1 MTTNQEVN
9 RSNEVP
15 VQPGRLCRVLKIA
28 LITLAL
34 LMGVVLCTLLFTLFE
49 TATVSPSDG
58 ERAAYAW
65 SLPSGNNV
73 EFTFLETHKKHE
85 GSPSTSLFSAP
96 TGNYAYASGTGSD
109 AVGVNSYVND
119 AGKNYT
125 LYILYCW
132 DVNLTATDGINHER
146 AGIYSGN
153 ITTFSVE
160 MSTRYGNDGFI
171 DGDCLRTYLTGFI
184 VQLDENG
191 KNVGEEACSTED
203 RGNNVDNKSF
213 SLSIKL
219 SESAAKI
226 RYGLAYKIT
235 VRDPAW
241 FAFGATPTMRIESI
255 SASAPT
261 VSYSTPTLTVNA
273 GANGQIENANSAGTV
288 ISYNEKKTEISGDTA
303 SLSSVFARANAGYY
317 FTGWTVSASSTV
329 YTSITFRDGSVNSTA
344 VSGTSLKT
352 PLLTLRTGAYL
363 KAATSGGNITITANF
378 ASIPML
384 DTGTS
389 FTYRQNADFSSMLQG
404 PSIDNRSNGALK
416 GYAFNSGTVNDH
428 TSVSPSTSSNTFY
441 TGTELGNK
449 SYKSSEK
456 PSNYG
461 NYEYTIFI
469 FINGAKKDAE
479 TGTDLFLGYYNVEF
493 SISKFPLSGE
503 DVVVSDNIS
512 ATSTGL
518 TQSFTYSSLAITPS
532 PKVLYARAGSYLYRL
547 SFENDYT
554 ISNWSNNTN
563 VTTSAQLT
571 ISSKSN
577 SNFQD
582 NKTLSFTIQPIAA
595 SDLKVYYGDV
605 GNIYGITTFD
615 GDQEVSGSSNFN
627 SALSKV
633 YSTASD
639 IQSRYKCLYTGYQ
652 VRPAV
657 YLVYV
662 WANVLKD
669 VNPSD
674 SGTYEYCNVVF
685 PLIADNSTADFAN
698 YYGSD
703 ADLSTNKSYFE
714 LTQIATGVSSSG
726 EISYIGKFGNN
737 INAAT
742 YAELGEDAPYFEIT
756 VLGGDVE
763 ADATLTVYFD
773 IAPMPVDNLEELKTY
788 FSKAEV
794 TVVAQEDDPAGE
806 HTLASS
812 KIFDGG
818 RLEPHADYVFITV
831 SGIDINIVSSTDGSI
846 NPVNNMSVT
855 YIIVLN
861 DSGYTIS
868 AVSSGT
874 QIVSKNYGTFT
885 IPKYVDA
892 VYYPA
897 LDSPIDG
904 VATGYNASFTVEG
917 YGNNINAHQASGEG
931 APYIRVTLSGNLS
944 GTVDSLFRIAPKTI
958 SNDNIGFDSN
968 NSTPYVMDPI
978 PNQTYTGSAL
988 TPAVTVNV
996 TGNRNAEGQLQQ
1008 YVELTSNDYTVQYSD
1023 NVDVTRVATLTVT
1036 GKGNYTGSAST
1047 TFYIVARAVSD
1058 SAFTVNQFPEIVF
1071 TGSRIT
1077 DYEFSEYSTITIR
1090 SKSSGEELIVN
1101 YLKDST
1107 KEPQFEISAYGAN
1120 TTVQDSDANNAYFVL
1135 TFLSTDVGVGA
1146 NFSGTLTARF
1156 TITPKDIYGLESTTD
1171 YQLYYNGKRHTP
1183 SDTGALH
1190 VYDPNNTLVTEGELK
1205 HGSDYVL
1212 DTASDKYGENINAGT
1227 GTLTVTGIGN
1237 YTGTLTITF
1246 TIRPLDISGDTTTN
1260 PAGISMILDSV
1271 DSAGNIVDSSGNIIG
1286 VLVSNRYRYY
1296 YINAAYNEIRPA
1308 VSSVS
1313 GNVGSM
1319 TEGVDYIVGYG
1330 TEDTYDNKNVR
1341 SGGAV
1346 VLEGIGNYS
1355 GKYVLDFDILAIN
1368 QTAVFDTALSVG
1380 GGTSALESDSLA
1392 VAAFEITAAN
1402 MSAGGI
1408 RVTAY
1413 TSAISTPYVQGRFTL
1428 YNLSRNG
1435 AALQE
1440 VPASQYTV
1448 TYATPKNP
1456 VSHNGSMMMPTV
1468 ADITFNTAM
1477 TGYYVVTVSFTDTNG
1492 NFNSAEPATRFN
1504 HELHSVLVKKEDGIK
1519 SESSF
1524 SADWTYGDGEVRLS
1538 PQLNSG
1544 TGANVT
1550 LSAGTA
1556 MGNVI
1561 EVVGGNLSTGFTLKI
1576 IAAGESE
1583 LTLRHSGYVNNTD
1596 YSEAYTAFSVTKTFT
1611 VNKKDLYVYVA
1622 GVTEA
1627 VYGEAPVFEYEYN
1640 GIAAGDA
1647 GRVLT
1652 GVQNNYGSEFHNVL
1666 PEGSGHLVETVRNE
1680 SFESGPMI
1688 GNYSLHYGSY
1698 RDYMLETGQWQADS
1712 AEYRDYYNLVV
1723 TKRTLIVTAHNGT
1736 NAAGRIT
1743 KDYGTDNPATVDFSF
1758 SGFGY
1763 NDNSNVFTT
1772 DANYVAPQ
1780 VLYAYQSGDGS
1791 VAIDRLTGAGTYNI
1805 TISEGSSTNYI
1816 IIGGAQ
1822 QLVINKVQATLRVE
1836 YTSAVYNG
1844 EPHPVVYSVGGVEGG
1859 TAPIGETVV
1868 TYYQSGSALY
1878 SAPYHAGT
1886 YSVTVRF
1893 IADNDPNYTDTS
1905 VVWYVSE
1912 SGTTSRIDTS
1922 EEQIGSALVISP
1934 AIPVFDYPGGITEVA
1949 YNKSGIPLN
1958 NLVPLAYAVEG
1969 GANPTGEVTITAFR
1983 QNGSGDEYDPGL
1995 INAGLGLAM
2004 LSGGI
2009 WDIQFQYTSSNS
2021 DYASVGGSE
2030 YITLE
2035 GKISIAADLVSITFN
2050 DISVTYNGN
2059 AVSVNEDMFS
2069 LHFPDMEDNESIS
2082 GGAIAGSEEYG
2093 TFYFGIVPSDY
2104 ADQGYEWLI
2113 ANSVTEV
2120 RDSGDYAVWAY
2131 YVARAQEART
2141 TGIIIAESVRIARKQ
2156 LSVKDFVLADG
2167 ASIGAGAFTYT
2178 FDAASH
2184 APVFGTDIILNN
2196 SALAAGDLKLEGD
2209 VRLTFVKSGQ
2219 ESLSSVFNA
2228 GTYNLIINY
2237 SPAAMDNYEMSTDNT
2252 VLGAVVVLQAPVT
2265 LVYDGQTMIVTYNG
2279 NGFGIT
2285 ARVEG
2290 IANNTPTGTLRYEYR
2305 VSGGS
2310 VWTSSN
2316 PTEAGSY
2323 DVRVYYVPAADDN
2336 YSAGETLDLSEII
2349 IVNPATPTI
2358 TITDIEI
2365 RAEDLGDF
2373 DPIGSS
2379 LYTISGAVGDTKPM
2393 SGQGN
2398 VIVWIGMLS
2407 EGSSSRTWLTYNE
2420 WRTNYGSSGTYSVRI
2435 EFESATANY
2444 TDNIQERHN
2453 VFVVLNATP
2462 ELGLESVEYV
2472 YDGNRVSAAT
2482 ATVELDGT
2490 VYEPYEGDSS
2500 GFVYYGSLNYE
2511 YSVAGS
2517 NQWTATRPSDVGSY
2531 SVRVTYTPN
2540 PGRDVFASAVTV
2552 FENAVVIKPMAI
2564 YVLPVYGQGQQYAG
2578 SNYGGANLAYMYSY
2592 IENGIVYYVYSVVTD
2607 NETGYTFGLE
2617 SAEYT
2622 DRDGNVYTVYTGI
2635 DPEGDGKAEK
2645 WLDYT
2650 ESVLIPVQGSFVYD
2664 GNAYTVELNGEYAGV
2679 IEQTLDG
2686 KRFVI
2691 DLDRDVAYPQ
2701 SGSVSYTYTT
2711 EEGVYLS
2718 RRDADGSV
2726 VVMKVDTGSN
2736 NYTNNADNTA
2746 DYVTTV
2752 SGRTVI
2758 IRIDYNTMRASGGN
2772 LSYTVSRS
2780 VGLFGYKDE
2789 SSAGKNVSVYVDFA
2803 YMSGFD
2809 ADFVSGVYRAAD
2821 GRTYLIDT
2829 SMSMAVAVAE
2839 MNIVSVEIAGQT
2851 VAVADMGKGELD
2863 NGYNYSYYDGKGKY
2877 YIVDLKERTLREANF
2892 YLVSESDTELDL
2904 GYADDVIYTVPLSE
2918 LTATR
2923 RDNVY
2928 YYRDNI
2934 TGAEFYIDLNTMR
2947 ARSADNLGTFD
2958 LTDPEYA
2965 TEFKY
2970 TVYDASG
2977 AAKDRTTLFGKDTTA
2992 LAPTLPGGVFTGS
3005 LSVSA
3010 YDAGAYNISAQGIG
3024 AGSNFE
3030 VNNYAF
3036 ADQPGF
3042 FIKFLVTRIGLEVI
3056 FTAPE
3061 NLVYDGIAKEVVA
3074 ETEGLIPG
3082 ERADLRLTYLGGDGE
3097 YADNVNVTEQGF
3109 YVVATL
3115 VNADG
3120 NYYLLNDTSDTYF
3133 VTPAEMNMPTY
3144 DLSSANVVYDG
3155 LAHTIV
3161 IVPDEGAQVE
3171 YVTATRFVEPGTY
3184 TIGALVTRPNYQDI
3198 YFEATL
3204 VINKAV
3210 YSVTPAAY
3218 TGTLV
3223 YGDKLPELSAN
3234 TDLGYVALDPDQI
3247 LMPGE
3252 NSYNWTFYP
3261 YDPESFYSRYE
3272 GAGGGDIRGTIV
3284 LNVGKAQ
3291 ANIEIFTD
3299 LEQTET
3305 NPLAIV
3311 GAINGNSLAAT
3322 EGIKIEYVDSSGN
3335 RYATMPTTAGRYT
3348 VVITYEGDELYAET
3362 VKEFVLTIEDET
3374 NLVWLYYVLGGL
3386 TVLTVF
3392 SIAFFLMKRGK
3403 KYE

>member
-1 MTTNQEVN
+1 
-9 RSNEVP
+9 
-15 VQPGRLCRVLKIA
+15 
-28 LITLAL
+28 
-34 LMGVVLCTLLFTLFE
+34 
-49 TATVSPSDG
+49 
-58 ERAAYAW
+58 
-65 SLPSGNNV
+65 
-73 EFTFLETHKKHE
+73 
-85 GSPSTSLFSAP
+85 
-96 TGNYAYASGTGSD
+96 
-109 AVGVNSYVND
+109 
-119 AGKNYT
+119 
-125 LYILYCW
+125 
-132 DVNLTATDGINHER
+132 
-146 AGIYSGN
+146 
-153 ITTFSVE
+153 
-160 MSTRYGNDGFI
+160 
-171 DGDCLRTYLTGFI
+171 
-184 VQLDENG
+184 
-191 KNVGEEACSTED
+191 
-203 RGNNVDNKSF
+203 
-213 SLSIKL
+213 
-219 SESAAKI
+219 
-226 RYGLAYKIT
+226 
-235 VRDPAW
+235 
-241 FAFGATPTMRIESI
+241 
-255 SASAPT
+255 
-261 VSYSTPTLTVNA
+261 
-273 GANGQIENANSAGTV
+273 
-288 ISYNEKKTEISGDTA
+288 
-303 SLSSVFARANAGYY
+303 
-317 FTGWTVSASSTV
+317 
-329 YTSITFRDGSVNSTA
+329 
-344 VSGTSLKT
+344 
-352 PLLTLRTGAYL
+352 
-363 KAATSGGNITITANF
+363 
-378 ASIPML
+378 
-384 DTGTS
+384 
-389 FTYRQNADFSSMLQG
+389 
-404 PSIDNRSNGALK
+404 
-416 GYAFNSGTVNDH
+416 
-428 TSVSPSTSSNTFY
+428 
-441 TGTELGNK
+441 
-449 SYKSSEK
+449 
-456 PSNYG
+456 
-461 NYEYTIFI
+461 
-469 FINGAKKDAE
+469 
-479 TGTDLFLGYYNVEF
+479 
-493 SISKFPLSGE
+493 
-503 DVVVSDNIS
+503 
-512 ATSTGL
+512 
-518 TQSFTYSSLAITPS
+518 
-532 PKVLYARAGSYLYRL
+532 
-547 SFENDYT
+547 
-554 ISNWSNNTN
+554 
-563 VTTSAQLT
+563 
-571 ISSKSN
+571 
-577 SNFQD
+577 
-582 NKTLSFTIQPIAA
+582 
-595 SDLKVYYGDV
+595 
-605 GNIYGITTFD
+605 
-615 GDQEVSGSSNFN
+615 
-627 SALSKV
+627 
-633 YSTASD
+633 
-639 IQSRYKCLYTGYQ
+639 
-652 VRPAV
+652 
-657 YLVYV
+657 
-662 WANVLKD
+662 
-669 VNPSD
+669 
-674 SGTYEYCNVVF
+674 
-685 PLIADNSTADFAN
+685 
-698 YYGSD
+698 
-703 ADLSTNKSYFE
+703 
-714 LTQIATGVSSSG
+714 
-726 EISYIGKFGNN
+726 
-737 INAAT
+737 
-742 YAELGEDAPYFEIT
+742 
-756 VLGGDVE
+756 
-763 ADATLTVYFD
+763 
-773 IAPMPVDNLEELKTY
+773 
-788 FSKAEV
+788 
-794 TVVAQEDDPAGE
+794 
-806 HTLASS
+806 
-812 KIFDGG
+812 
-818 RLEPHADYVFITV
+818 
-831 SGIDINIVSSTDGSI
+831 
-846 NPVNNMSVT
+846 
-855 YIIVLN
+855 
-861 DSGYTIS
+861 
-868 AVSSGT
+868 
-874 QIVSKNYGTFT
+874 
-885 IPKYVDA
+885 
-892 VYYPA
+892 
-897 LDSPIDG
+897 
-904 VATGYNASFTVEG
+904 
-917 YGNNINAHQASGEG
+917 
-931 APYIRVTLSGNLS
+931 
-944 GTVDSLFRIAPKTI
+944 
-958 SNDNIGFDSN
+958 
-968 NSTPYVMDPI
+968 
-978 PNQTYTGSAL
+978 
-988 TPAVTVNV
+988 
-996 TGNRNAEGQLQQ
+996 
-1008 YVELTSNDYTVQYSD
+1008 
-1023 NVDVTRVATLTVT
+1023 
-1036 GKGNYTGSAST
+1036 
-1047 TFYIVARAVSD
+1047 
-1058 SAFTVNQFPEIVF
+1058 
-1071 TGSRIT
+1071 
-1077 DYEFSEYSTITIR
+1077 
-1090 SKSSGEELIVN
+1090 
-1101 YLKDST
+1101 
-1107 KEPQFEISAYGAN
+1107 
-1120 TTVQDSDANNAYFVL
+1120 
-1135 TFLSTDVGVGA
+1135 
-1146 NFSGTLTARF
+1146 
-1156 TITPKDIYGLESTTD
+1156 
-1171 YQLYYNGKRHTP
+1171 
-1183 SDTGALH
+1183 
-1190 VYDPNNTLVTEGELK
+1190 
-1205 HGSDYVL
+1205 
-1212 DTASDKYGENINAGT
+1212 
-1227 GTLTVTGIGN
+1227 
-1237 YTGTLTITF
+1237 
-1246 TIRPLDISGDTTTN
+1246 
-1260 PAGISMILDSV
+1260 
-1271 DSAGNIVDSSGNIIG
+1271 
-1286 VLVSNRYRYY
+1286 
-1296 YINAAYNEIRPA
+1296 
-1308 VSSVS
+1308 
-1313 GNVGSM
+1313 
-1319 TEGVDYIVGYG
+1319 
-1330 TEDTYDNKNVR
+1330 
-1341 SGGAV
+1341 
-1346 VLEGIGNYS
+1346 
-1355 GKYVLDFDILAIN
+1355 
-1368 QTAVFDTALSVG
+1368 
-1380 GGTSALESDSLA
+1380 
-1392 VAAFEITAAN
+1392 
-1402 MSAGGI
+1402 
-1408 RVTAY
+1408 
-1413 TSAISTPYVQGRFTL
+1413 
-1428 YNLSRNG
+1428 
-1435 AALQE
+1435 
-1440 VPASQYTV
+1440 
-1448 TYATPKNP
+1448 
-1456 VSHNGSMMMPTV
+1456 
-1468 ADITFNTAM
+1468 
-1477 TGYYVVTVSFTDTNG
+1477 
-1492 NFNSAEPATRFN
+1492 
-1504 HELHSVLVKKEDGIK
+1504 
-1519 SESSF
+1519 
-1524 SADWTYGDGEVRLS
+1524 
-1538 PQLNSG
+1538 
-1544 TGANVT
+1544 
-1550 LSAGTA
+1550 
-1556 MGNVI
+1556 
-1561 EVVGGNLSTGFTLKI
+1561 
-1576 IAAGESE
+1576 
-1583 LTLRHSGYVNNTD
+1583 
-1596 YSEAYTAFSVTKTFT
+1596 
-1611 VNKKDLYVYVA
+1611 
-1622 GVTEA
+1622 
-1627 VYGEAPVFEYEYN
+1627 
-1640 GIAAGDA
+1640 
-1647 GRVLT
+1647 
-1652 GVQNNYGSEFHNVL
+1652 
-1666 PEGSGHLVETVRNE
+1666 
-1680 SFESGPMI
+1680 
-1688 GNYSLHYGSY
+1688 
-1698 RDYMLETGQWQADS
+1698 
-1712 AEYRDYYNLVV
+1712 
-1723 TKRTLIVTAHNGT
+1723 
-1736 NAAGRIT
+1736 
-1743 KDYGTDNPATVDFSF
+1743 
-1758 SGFGY
+1758 
-1763 NDNSNVFTT
+1763 
-1772 DANYVAPQ
+1772 
-1780 VLYAYQSGDGS
+1780 
-1791 VAIDRLTGAGTYNI
+1791 
-1805 TISEGSSTNYI
+1805 
-1816 IIGGAQ
+1816 
-1822 QLVINKVQATLRVE
+1822 
-1836 YTSAVYNG
+1836 
-1844 EPHPVVYSVGGVEGG
+1844 
-1859 TAPIGETVV
+1859 
-1868 TYYQSGSALY
+1868 
-1878 SAPYHAGT
+1878 
-1886 YSVTVRF
+1886 
-1893 IADNDPNYTDTS
+1893 
-1905 VVWYVSE
+1905 
-1912 SGTTSRIDTS
+1912 
-1922 EEQIGSALVISP
+1922 
-1934 AIPVFDYPGGITEVA
+1934 
-1949 YNKSGIPLN
+1949 
-1958 NLVPLAYAVEG
+1958 
-1969 GANPTGEVTITAFR
+1969 
-1983 QNGSGDEYDPGL
+1983 
-1995 INAGLGLAM
+1995 
-2004 LSGGI
+2004 
-2009 WDIQFQYTSSNS
+2009 
-2021 DYASVGGSE
+2021 
-2030 YITLE
+2030 
-2035 GKISIAADLVSITFN
+2035 
-2050 DISVTYNGN
+2050 
-2059 AVSVNEDMFS
+2059 MFS
-2069 LHFPDMEDNESIS
+2069 LHFPDMADNESIS
-2082 GGAIAGSEEYG
+2082 GGAIADSEEYG

-2156 LSVKDFVLADG
+2156 LSAKDFVMADG

-2184 APVFGTDIILNN
+2184 APVFGEDIILSN
-2196 SALAAGDLKLEGD
+2196 SALATGDTSLKGD
-2209 VRLTFVKSGQ
+2209 VRLTFLKTGQ

-2237 SPAAMDNYEMSTDNT
+2237 SPAATDNYEMSTDNT

-2265 LVYDGQTMIVTYNG
+2265 LIYDGQTMIVTYNG

-2305 VSGGS
+2305 VSGGN
-2310 VWTSSN
+2310 VWTSTN
-2316 PTEAGSY
+2316 PTDAGSY

-2365 RAEDLGDF
+2365 RAEDLESF

-2379 LYTISGAVGDTKPM
+2379 LYTVSGAVGDTKPM

-2407 EGSSSRTWLTYNE
+2407 EGSSSRTWLKYDE
-2420 WRTNYGSSGTYSVRI
+2420 WLTNYGSSGTYSVRI

-2462 ELGLESVEYV
+2462 ELNLESVEYV

-2482 ATVELDGT
+2482 ATVRLDGT

-2540 PGRDVFASAVTV
+2540 PGRDVFASAVTE

-2622 DRDGNVYTVYTGI
+2622 DPDGNVYTVYTGI

-2718 RRDADGSV
+2718 RMDADGSV

-2809 ADFVSGVYRAAD
+2809 ADFVSGVYRASD

-2829 SMSMAVAVAE
+2829 SMSMAVVVAE

-2863 NGYNYSYYDGKGKY
+2863 NGYNYSYYDGNGKY
-2877 YIVDLKERTLREANF
+2877 YIVDLKERTLREAKF
-2892 YLVSESDTELDL
+2892 YLVSASDTVLNL
-2904 GYADDVIYTVPLSE
+2904 GYADDVIYAVPLAE

-3036 ADQPGF
+3036 AEIPGF

-3074 ETEGLIPG
+3074 EIEGLIPG

-3120 NYYLLNDTSDTYF
+3120 NYYLLNDTSETYF

-3223 YGDKLPELSAN
+3223 YGDTLPELSAN

-3272 GAGGGDIRGTIV
+3272 GADGGDIRGTIV

>member
-15 VQPGRLCRVLKIA
+15 VQPRRLCRALKIA

-34 LMGVVLCTLLFTLFE
+34 LMGVVLCTLLFTLFQ
-49 TATVSPSDG
+49 TTVVSPSDG

-65 SLPSGNNV
+65 SFPGSGYINTDEDKGENV
-73 EFTFLETHKKHE
+73 SKITGDSGKNGTTASLKG
-85 GSPSTSLFSAP
+85 GSPTVYVNYSTDKAP
-96 TGNYAYASGTGSD
+96 VSDSGTINGWETGGGPDFYAYILIYNELELTTEEQAAVATGR
-109 AVGVNSYVND
+109 Y
-119 AGKNYT
+119 
-125 LYILYCW
+125 
-132 DVNLTATDGINHER
+132 
-146 AGIYSGN
+146 
-153 ITTFSVE
+153 TTFSA
-160 MSTRYGNDGFI
+160 SIGFSVI
-171 DGDCLRTYLTGFI
+171 GSDYVVSWGRAKWTFFI
-184 VQLDENG
+184 VQGYDSSSTSTTVSGRREDFTNITSSG
-191 KNVGEEACSTED
+191 SYKYHCNAANKEAGDSA
-203 RGNNVDNKSF
+203 
-213 SLSIKL
+213 SLSVTL
-219 SESAAKI
+219 VPGVEKI
-226 RYGLAYKIT
+226 RYGIMVSMIGSDDWASFPTINFTGPYANKGS
-235 VRDPAW
+235 VGEVG
-241 FAFGATPTMRIESI
+241 FAK
-255 SASAPT
+255 
-261 VSYSTPTLTVNA
+261 LTVAA
-273 GANGQIENANSAGTV
+273 GANGVVE
-288 ISYNEKKTEISGDTA
+288 SGYSSQQTDLTTP
-303 SLSSVFARANAGYY
+303 LTSVFARANPGWY
-317 FTGWTVSASSTV
+317 FTGWE
-329 YTSITFRDGSVNSTA
+329 ITGGEIYSDVAFINHSPQKTKQNKVN
-344 VSGTSLKT
+344 
-352 PLLTLRTGAYL
+352 PQLTLKTGAYL
-363 KAATSGGNITITANF
+363 EPDSGGGTITATANF
-378 ASIPML
+378 APIPML
-384 DTGTS
+384 DTRTS
-389 FTYRQNADFSSMLQG
+389 FTYRQNADFSSMEQG
-404 PSIDNRSNGALK
+404 PEIDIPALEDAGFTFTTGRYVSHTDIKPSSDK
-416 GYAFNSGTVNDH
+416 GYYMNTATGKK
-428 TSVSPSTSSNTFY
+428 STTKPTEASLSY
-441 TGTELGNK
+441 T
-449 SYKSSEK
+449 
-456 PSNYG
+456 
-461 NYEYTIFI
+461 YTILI
-469 FINGAKKDAE
+469 YRSTVTKQ
-479 TGTDLFLGYYNVEF
+479 DLYVGYYYAPF
-493 SISKFPLSGE
+493 TISRLNLS
-503 DVVVSDNIS
+503 DDKVYMSDNVS

-518 TQSFTYSSLAITPS
+518 KQSFTYSSLAIEPTP
-532 PKVLYARAGSYLYRL
+532 KNLYVVAGEYKYKLK
-547 SFENDYT
+547 FEKDYSLT
-554 ISNWSNNTN
+554 GYSGN
-563 VTTSAQLT
+563 VNATTSAEMT
-571 ISSKSN
+571 VSSISTGN
-577 SNFQD
+577 YVG
-582 NKTLSFTIQPIAA
+582 NKTVQFTINPIAA

-669 VNPSD
+669 VNPND

-698 YYGSD
+698 YYDSD
-703 ADLSTNKSYFE
+703 ADLSTNRSYFE
-714 LTQIATGVSSSG
+714 LTQIATGVSSG
-726 EISYIGKFGNN
+726 EILYIGKFGNN

-742 YAELGEDAPYFEIT
+742 YSELGEKAPYFEIT

-763 ADATLTVYFD
+763 ADATFTVHFD

-806 HTLASS
+806 HTLASE

-818 RLEPHADYVFITV
+818 KLDPHADYVFVTV
-831 SGIDINIVSSTDGSI
+831 SGIDVNIVSATDGSI

-861 DSGYTIS
+861 DSSYTIS

-874 QIVSKNYGTFT
+874 QIVSKNHGTFT
-885 IPKYVDA
+885 IPKYADA

-904 VATGYNASFTVEG
+904 VVTGYNARFSVDN

-958 SNDNIGFDSN
+958 GNDNIGFDSN
-968 NSTPYVMDPI
+968 RSTPYVMDPI

-996 TGNRNAEGQLQQ
+996 TGNRDAEGQDQQ

-1058 SAFTVNQFPEIVF
+1058 STFTVNPFPEIVF

-1120 TTVQDSDANNAYFVL
+1120 TTVQDSDSNNAYFVL

-1237 YTGTLTITF
+1237 YIGTLTIPF
-1246 TIRPLDISGDTTTN
+1246 TISPLDIGGDTTTN

-1271 DSAGNIVDSSGNIIG
+1271 DSAGNIVDSSGKVIG

-1296 YINAAYNEIRPA
+1296 YVNAAYNEIRPA

-1319 TEGVDYIVGYG
+1319 TAGVDYNVGYG
-1330 TEDTYDNKNVR
+1330 TDIYDNINVR

-1413 TSAISTPYVQGRFTL
+1413 TSAISTPYVQGKFTL

-1448 TYATPKNP
+1448 TYAAPENP

-1596 YSEAYTAFSVTKTFT
+1596 YSEAYTAFSVTKKFT
-1611 VNKKDLYVYVA
+1611 VKKKDLYVYVA
-1622 GVTEA
+1622 GVIEA

-1652 GVQNNYGSEFHNVL
+1652 GVQNNYGSEFYNVL

-1743 KDYGTDNPATVDFSF
+1743 KDYGTENPSAVDFSF

-1780 VLYAYQSGDGS
+1780 VVYAYNSGDAS

-1822 QLVINKVQATLRVE
+1822 QLVINKVQATLRVR

-1844 EPHPVVYSVGGVEGG
+1844 NPHPVDYDVEGVEGG

-1893 IADNDPNYTDTS
+1893 ISDNDPNYTDTS
-1905 VVWYVSE
+1905 VVWFVSG
-1912 SGTTSRIDTS
+1912 SGTMSRIDTS

-1934 AIPVFDYPGGITEVA
+1934 AIPVFDYPGGFTEVA

-1969 GANPTGEVTITAFR
+1969 GANPTGEVVITAFR
-1983 QNGSGDEYDPGL
+1983 QNGSGDEYDASL
-1995 INAGLGLAM
+1995 INVGLGLAM

-2035 GKISIAADLVSITFN
+2035 GKISIAADLVSITFD
-2050 DISVTYNGN
+2050 DISVTYDGN
-2059 AVSVNEDMFS
+2059 SVSVNADRFS
-2069 LHFPDMEDNESIS
+2069 LHFPDMADNESIS

-2113 ANSVTEV
+2113 ENSATSV

-2237 SPAAMDNYEMSTDNT
+2237 SPAATDNYEMSTDNT

-2265 LVYDGQTMIVTYNG
+2265 LIYDGQTMIVTYNG

-2305 VSGGS
+2305 VSGSS
-2310 VWTSSN
+2310 VWTSTN
-2316 PTEAGSY
+2316 PTDAGSY

-2365 RAEDLGDF
+2365 RAEDLEDF

-2379 LYTISGAVGDTKPM
+2379 MYSISGAVGDTKPM
-2393 SGQGN
+2393 SEQGK

-2407 EGSSSRTWLTYNE
+2407 EGSSSRTWLKYDE

-2435 EFESATANY
+2435 EFESETANY

-2540 PGRDVFASAVTV
+2540 PGRDVFASAVEV

-2622 DRDGNVYTVYTGI
+2622 DPDGNVYTVYTGI

-2718 RRDADGSV
+2718 RRDDDGSV

-2863 NGYNYSYYDGKGKY
+2863 NGYNYSYYDGNGKY
-2877 YIVDLKERTLREANF
+2877 YILDLKARTLREAKF
-2892 YLVSESDTELDL
+2892 YLVSASDTELDF

-3074 ETEGLIPG
+3074 EIEGLIPG
-3082 ERADLRLTYLGGDGE
+3082 ERADLRLTYLSGDGE

-3133 VTPAEMNMPTY
+3133 VTPAEMNLPTY

-3184 TIGALVTRPNYQDI
+3184 TIGALVTRPNYLDI

-3272 GAGGGDIRGTIV
+3272 GADGGDIRGTIV

>member
-15 VQPGRLCRVLKIA
+15 VQPRRLCRALKIA

-34 LMGVVLCTLLFTLFE
+34 LTGVVLCTLLFTLFE

-65 SLPSGNNV
+65 SFPGSGYIDGDKGANV
-73 EFTFLETHKKHE
+73 SSITGNSGKNGTTASLKG
-85 GSPSTSLFSAP
+85 GSPSVYVNYNTDKAP
-96 TGNYAYASGTGSD
+96 VSDSGTINGWEIGWGPDFYAYILIYNELELTTEEQAAVATGR
-109 AVGVNSYVND
+109 Y
-119 AGKNYT
+119 
-125 LYILYCW
+125 
-132 DVNLTATDGINHER
+132 
-146 AGIYSGN
+146 
-153 ITTFSVE
+153 TTFSA
-160 MSTRYGNDGFI
+160 SIGFSVI
-171 DGDCLRTYLTGFI
+171 GSDYVVSWGRAKWTFFI
-184 VQLDENG
+184 VQGYDSSSTSTTVSGRRDDFTNITSSG
-191 KNVGEEACSTED
+191 SYKYHCDGANKEAGDSA
-203 RGNNVDNKSF
+203 
-213 SLSIKL
+213 SLSVTL
-219 SESAAKI
+219 VPGVEKI
-226 RYGLAYKIT
+226 RYGIMVSMIGSDDWASNPTINFTGPYANKGS
-235 VRDPAW
+235 VGEVG
-241 FAFGATPTMRIESI
+241 FAK
-255 SASAPT
+255 
-261 VSYSTPTLTVNA
+261 LTVAA
-273 GANGQIENANSAGTV
+273 GANGVVE
-288 ISYNEKKTEISGDTA
+288 SGYSSKQTDLTTP
-303 SLSSVFARANAGYY
+303 LTSVFARANPGWY
-317 FTGWTVSASSTV
+317 FTGWE
-329 YTSITFRDGSVNSTA
+329 ITGGEIYSDVAFINHSPQKTKQNKVN
-344 VSGTSLKT
+344 
-352 PLLTLRTGAYL
+352 PQLTLKTGAYL
-363 KAATSGGNITITANF
+363 EPDSGGGTITATANF
-378 ASIPML
+378 APIPML
-384 DTGTS
+384 DTRTS
-389 FTYRQNADFSSMLQG
+389 FTYRQNADFSSMEQG
-404 PSIDNRSNGALK
+404 PEIDIPALEDAGFTFTTGRYVSHTDIKPSSDK
-416 GYAFNSGTVNDH
+416 GYYMNTATGKK
-428 TSVSPSTSSNTFY
+428 STTKPTEASLSY
-441 TGTELGNK
+441 T
-449 SYKSSEK
+449 
-456 PSNYG
+456 
-461 NYEYTIFI
+461 YTILI
-469 FINGAKKDAE
+469 YRSSV
-479 TGTDLFLGYYNVEF
+479 TTQDLYVGYYYVPF
-493 SISKFPLSGE
+493 TISKFDLSG
-503 DVVVSDNIS
+503 DTVYMSDNVS
-512 ATSTGL
+512 ATGTGL
-518 TQSFTYSSLAITPS
+518 TQSFTYSSLAIEPS
-532 PKVLYARAGSYLYRL
+532 PKNLYVVAGEYKYKLEL
-547 SFENDYT
+547 EKDYSLT
-554 ISNWSNNTN
+554 GYSGNVN
-563 VTTSAQLT
+563 VTTSAQMT
-571 ISSKSN
+571 VSSISTGNYVGSKTV
-577 SNFQD
+577 Q
-582 NKTLSFTIQPIAA
+582 FTINPIAA
-595 SDLKVYYGDV
+595 SELNVYYGDV

-615 GDQEVSGSSNFN
+615 GDQAVSGSSTFN

-685 PLIADNSTADFAN
+685 PLIADNSTADFDE

-714 LTQIATGVSSSG
+714 LTQIAAGVSSSG
-726 EISYIGKFGNN
+726 EITYIGKFGNN

-742 YAELGEDAPYFEIT
+742 YSELGEKAPYFEIT

-763 ADATLTVYFD
+763 ANSTFTVHFD

-818 RLEPHADYVFITV
+818 RLEPHADYVFVTV

-874 QIVSKNYGTFT
+874 QIVSKNHGTFT
-885 IPKYVDA
+885 IPKYADA

-958 SNDNIGFDSN
+958 GNDNIGFDSN

-996 TGNRNAEGQLQQ
+996 TGNRDAEGQLQQ

-1023 NVDVTRVATLTVT
+1023 NEEVTRTATLTVT

-1058 SAFTVNQFPEIVF
+1058 SAFTVDQFPEIVF

-1090 SKSSGEELIVN
+1090 SKSSGEEFVVN

-1120 TTVQDSDANNAYFVL
+1120 TTVQDSDSNNAYFVL

-1146 NFSGTLTARF
+1146 NFSGSLTARF
-1156 TITPKDIYGLESTTD
+1156 TITPKDIYGLESATD

-1237 YTGTLTITF
+1237 YTGTLTIAF
-1246 TIRPLDISGDTTTN
+1246 TINPLDIGGNTTTN

-1271 DSAGNIVDSSGNIIG
+1271 DSAGNIVDSSGNVIG
-1286 VLVSNRYRYY
+1286 VLVNNRYRYY
-1296 YINAAYNEIRPA
+1296 YVNAAYNEIRPA

-1319 TEGVDYIVGYG
+1319 TEGVDYVVGYG
-1330 TEDTYDNKNVR
+1330 TDTYDNINVR

-1355 GKYVLDFDILAIN
+1355 GEYVLDFDILAIN

-1392 VAAFEITAAN
+1392 VAAFEIRAAN

-1448 TYATPKNP
+1448 TYAAPENP

-1477 TGYYVVTVSFTDTNG
+1477 TGYYVVTVSFTDPNG

-1622 GVTEA
+1622 GVIEA

-1652 GVQNNYGSEFHNVL
+1652 GVQNNYGSEFYNVL

-1743 KDYGTDNPATVDFSF
+1743 KDYGTENPNPSAVDFSF
-1758 SGFGY
+1758 NGFGY
-1763 NDNSNVFTT
+1763 NDNDNVFTT

-1780 VLYAYQSGDGS
+1780 VVYAYNSGDAS

-1844 EPHPVVYSVGGVEGG
+1844 NPHPVDYDVEGVEGG
-1859 TAPIGETVV
+1859 TMPTGETVV

-1893 IADNDPNYTDTS
+1893 ISDNDPNYTDTS

-1995 INAGLGLAM
+1995 IDAGLGLAM

-2050 DISVTYNGN
+2050 GISETYNGN
-2059 AVSVNEDMFS
+2059 AVSVNADMFS
-2069 LHFPDMEDNESIS
+2069 LQFPDMEDNESIS

-2113 ANSVTEV
+2113 ENSATEV

-2184 APVFGTDIILNN
+2184 APVFGEDIILNN
-2196 SALAAGDLKLEGD
+2196 SALATGDTSLKGD

-2237 SPAAMDNYEMSTDNT
+2237 SPAATDNYEMSTDNT

-2265 LVYDGQTMIVTYNG
+2265 LIYDGQTMIVTYNG

-2316 PTEAGSY
+2316 PTDAGSY

-2379 LYTISGAVGDTKPM
+2379 MYSISGAVGDTKPM

-2420 WRTNYGSSGTYSVRI
+2420 WQTNYGSSGTYSVRI
-2435 EFESATANY
+2435 EFESETANY

-2462 ELGLESVEYV
+2462 ELVLESVEYV

-2482 ATVELDGT
+2482 ATVELNGT

-2540 PGRDVFASAVTV
+2540 PGRDVFASAVEV

-2718 RRDADGSV
+2718 RRDDDGSV

-2809 ADFVSGVYRAAD
+2809 SDFVSGVYRAAD

-2863 NGYNYSYYDGKGKY
+2863 NGYNYSYYDGNGKY

-2934 TGAEFYIDLNTMR
+2934 TGNAFYIDLNTMR
-2947 ARSADNLGTFD
+2947 ARSADNLGSFD
-2958 LTDPEYA
+2958 LTDSEHI

-2977 AAKDRTTLFGKDTTA
+2977 AAKDKTTLFGKDTTA
-2992 LAPTLPGGVFTGS
+2992 LAPTLPGGTFTGS

-3074 ETEGLIPG
+3074 EIEGLIPG

-3223 YGDKLPELSAN
+3223 YGDTLPELSAN

-3272 GAGGGDIRGTIV
+3272 GADGGDIRGTIV

-3386 TVLTVF
+3386 TVLTIF

>member
-15 VQPGRLCRVLKIA
+15 VQPRRLCRALKIA

-34 LMGVVLCTLLFTLFE
+34 LTGIVLCTLLFTLFQ
-49 TATVSPSDG
+49 TTVVSPSDG

-65 SLPSGNNV
+65 SFPGSGYTNSSGDQGVNVSNISGSDGKTGTTASLMSGTPSVYVNYLTDKAPISDSGTINGW
-73 EFTFLETHKKHE
+73 ETGIGPK
-85 GSPSTSLFSAP
+85 F
-96 TGNYAYASGTGSD
+96 YAY
-109 AVGVNSYVND
+109 
-119 AGKNYT
+119 
-125 LYILYCW
+125 ILIY
-132 DVNLTATDGINHER
+132 NELELTAEEQAAVATGR
-146 AGIYSGN
+146 Y
-153 ITTFSVE
+153 TTFSA
-160 MSTRYGNDGFI
+160 SIGFGVSGS
-171 DGDCLRTYLTGFI
+171 DYFFANWGRTQWTFFI
-184 VQLDENG
+184 VQGYDTASTAATVAGKRDDFENITSAG
-191 KNVGEEACSTED
+191 SYKYDYGGANKEIKD
-203 RGNNVDNKSF
+203 RGA
-213 SLSIKL
+213 SLSVTL
-219 SESAAKI
+219 VPGVEKI
-226 RYGLAYKIT
+226 RYGLMVSLKADGGAAIPTINFTGPYANKGT
-235 VRDPAW
+235 VGTVG
-241 FAFGATPTMRIESI
+241 FAK
-255 SASAPT
+255 
-261 VSYSTPTLTVNA
+261 LTVAA
-273 GANGQIENANSAGTV
+273 GANGVVES
-288 ISYNEKKTEISGDTA
+288 ESGYSNRQTDLTTP
-303 SLSSVFARANAGYY
+303 LTSVFARANPGWY
-317 FTGWTVSASSTV
+317 FTGWE
-329 YTSITFRDGSVNSTA
+329 ITGGEIYSDVAFINHSPQKTKQNKVN
-344 VSGTSLKT
+344 
-352 PLLTLRTGAYL
+352 PQLTLKTGAYL
-363 KAATSGGNITITANF
+363 EPDSGGGTITATANF
-378 ASIPML
+378 APIPML
-384 DTGTS
+384 DTRTS
-389 FTYRQNADFSSMLQG
+389 FTYRQNADFSSMEQG
-404 PSIDNRSNGALK
+404 PEIDIPALEDAGFTFTTGRYVSHTDIKPSSDK
-416 GYAFNSGTVNDH
+416 GYYMNTATGKK
-428 TSVSPSTSSNTFY
+428 STTKPTEASLSY
-441 TGTELGNK
+441 T
-449 SYKSSEK
+449 
-456 PSNYG
+456 
-461 NYEYTIFI
+461 YTILI
-469 FINGAKKDAE
+469 YRSTVTKQ
-479 TGTDLFLGYYNVEF
+479 DLYVGYYYAPF
-493 SISKFPLSGE
+493 TISRLNLS
-503 DVVVSDNIS
+503 DDKVYMSDNVS

-518 TQSFTYSSLAITPS
+518 KQSFTYSSLAIEPTP
-532 PKVLYARAGSYLYRL
+532 KNLYVVAGEYKYKLEL
-547 SFENDYT
+547 EKDYSLT
-554 ISNWSNNTN
+554 GYSGN
-563 VTTSAQLT
+563 VNATTSAQMT
-571 ISSKSN
+571 VSSISTGNYVGSKTV
-577 SNFQD
+577 Q
-582 NKTLSFTIQPIAA
+582 FTINPIAA

-615 GDQEVSGSSNFN
+615 GDQAVSGSSTFN

-662 WANVLKD
+662 WANVLKS
-669 VNPSD
+669 VNPND

-698 YYGSD
+698 YYDSD

-714 LTQIATGVSSSG
+714 LTQIATGVSSG
-726 EISYIGKFGNN
+726 EILYIGKFGNN

-742 YAELGEDAPYFEIT
+742 YSELGEKAPYFEIT

-763 ADATLTVYFD
+763 ADATFTVHFD

-806 HTLASS
+806 HTFASS

-818 RLEPHADYVFITV
+818 RLEPHADYVFVTV

-944 GTVDSLFRIAPKTI
+944 GTVDSLFRISPKTI
-958 SNDNIGFDSN
+958 GNDNIGFDSN
-968 NSTPYVMDPI
+968 RSTPYVMDPI

-996 TGNRNAEGQLQQ
+996 TGNRNAEGQLQP
-1008 YVELTSNDYTVQYSD
+1008 YVVLTSNDYSIQYSD
-1023 NVDVTRVATLTVT
+1023 NIEVTRSATLTVT
-1036 GKGNYTGSAST
+1036 GKGNYTGTAST

-1058 SAFTVNQFPEIVF
+1058 SAFTVDQFPEIVF

-1120 TTVQDSDANNAYFVL
+1120 TTVQDSDSNNAYFVL

-1146 NFSGTLTARF
+1146 NFSGSLTARF
-1156 TITPKDIYGLESTTD
+1156 TITPKDIRGLESTTD

-1237 YTGTLTITF
+1237 YTGTLTIEF
-1246 TIRPLDISGDTTTN
+1246 TIKPLDIGGNTTTN

-1271 DSAGNIVDSSGNIIG
+1271 DSAGNIVDSSGNVIG
-1286 VLVSNRYRYY
+1286 VLVNNRYRYY
-1296 YINAAYNEIRPA
+1296 YVNAAYNEIRPA

-1319 TEGVDYIVGYG
+1319 TAGVDYIVGYG

-1448 TYATPKNP
+1448 TYAAPENP
-1456 VSHNGSMMMPTV
+1456 VTHNGSMMMPTV

-1622 GVTEA
+1622 GVIEA

-1698 RDYMLETGQWQADS
+1698 RDYMLETGHWQADS

-1723 TKRTLIVTAHNGT
+1723 TKRTLIVTAHNKGT

-1743 KDYGTDNPATVDFSF
+1743 KDYGTENPSASLVDFSF

-1780 VLYAYQSGDGS
+1780 VVYAYNSGDAS

-1805 TISEGSSTNYI
+1805 SISEGSSTNYI

-1822 QLVINKVQATLRVE
+1822 QLVINKVQATLRVR

-1844 EPHPVVYSVGGVEGG
+1844 NPHPVDYDVEGVEGG
-1859 TAPIGETVV
+1859 TVPVGEAIV

-1893 IADNDPNYTDTS
+1893 ISDNDPNYTDTS

-1922 EEQIGSALVISP
+1922 TNQIGSALVISP
-1934 AIPVFDYPGGITEVA
+1934 AMPVFDYPGGFTEVA

-1958 NLVPLAYAVEG
+1958 NLVPIAYAVEG
-1969 GANPTGEVTITAFR
+1969 GANPTGEVVITAFR

-2050 DISVTYNGN
+2050 DISETYDGN
-2059 AVSVNEDMFS
+2059 SVSVNADMFS
-2069 LHFPDMEDNESIS
+2069 LQFPDMADNESIS

-2113 ANSVTEV
+2113 ENSATSV

-2184 APVFGTDIILNN
+2184 APVFGEDIILNN
-2196 SALAAGDLKLEGD
+2196 SALAAGDFKLEGD
-2209 VRLTFVKSGQ
+2209 VRLTFVKTGQ

-2237 SPAAMDNYEMSTDNT
+2237 SPAATDNYEMSTDNT

-2305 VSGGS
+2305 VSGSS

-2316 PTEAGSY
+2316 PTDAGSY

-2365 RAEDLGDF
+2365 RVEDLEGF

-2379 LYTISGAVGDTKPM
+2379 MYSISGAVGDTEPM
-2393 SGQGN
+2393 SGQGK

-2420 WRTNYGSSGTYSVRI
+2420 WWKNYRSSGTYSVRI

-2462 ELGLESVEYV
+2462 ELKLESVEYV

-2540 PGRDVFASAVTV
+2540 PGRDVFASAVKE
-2552 FENAVVIKPMAI
+2552 FPNAVVIKPMAI

-2592 IENGIVYYVYSVVTD
+2592 IEKGIVYYVYSVVTD

-2718 RRDADGSV
+2718 RRGADGSV

-2809 ADFVSGVYRAAD
+2809 ADFVSGVYRAED

-2863 NGYNYSYYDGKGKY
+2863 NGYNYSYYDGNGKY
-2877 YIVDLKERTLREANF
+2877 YIADLKARTLREAKF
-2892 YLVSESDTELDL
+2892 YLVSASDTELDF

-2934 TGAEFYIDLNTMR
+2934 TGNAFYIDLNTMR

-2977 AAKDRTTLFGKDTTA
+2977 AAKDKTTLFGKNTTA

-3042 FIKFLVTRIGLEVI
+3042 FVKFLVTRIGLEVI

-3074 ETEGLIPG
+3074 EIEGLIPG
-3082 ERADLRLTYLGGDGE
+3082 ERADLRLTYLSGDGE

-3133 VTPAEMNMPTY
+3133 VTPAEMNLPTY

-3184 TIGALVTRPNYQDI
+3184 TIGALVTRPNYLDI

-3223 YGDKLPELSAN
+3223 YGDTLPELSAN

-3272 GAGGGDIRGTIV
+3272 GADGGDIRGTIV

-3322 EGIKIEYVDSSGN
+3322 EGVKIEYVDSSGN

-3386 TVLTVF
+3386 TVLTIF

>member
-15 VQPGRLCRVLKIA
+15 VQPRRLCRALKIA

-34 LMGVVLCTLLFTLFE
+34 LMGVVLCTLLFTLFQT
-49 TATVSPSDG
+49 TAVSPSDG

-303 SLSSVFARANAGYY
+303 ALSSVFARANAGYY

-389 FTYRQNADFSSMLQG
+389 FTYRQNPNEDFSSMLQG
-404 PSIDNRSNGALK
+404 PSIDNRENGALK
-416 GYAFNSGTVNDH
+416 GYAFNSGTVNSH

-469 FINGAKKDAE
+469 FINGAKTDSE
-479 TGTDLFLGYYNVEF
+479 TGKSLFLGYYNVEF
-493 SISKFPLSGE
+493 SISRFLLSE
-503 DVVVSDNIS
+503 ADVVSDNIS

-532 PKVLYARAGSYLYRL
+532 PKELYARAGSYLYRL
-547 SFENDYT
+547 SFDNDYT
-554 ISNWSNNTN
+554 ISDWSNNTN

-571 ISSKSN
+571 ISSKSS
-577 SNFQD
+577 SNFQG
-582 NKTLSFTIQPIAA
+582 NKTLVFTINPIAA
-595 SDLKVYYGDV
+595 SELNVYYGDV

-615 GDQEVSGSSNFN
+615 GDKAVSGNSTFS

-639 IQSRYKCLYTGYQ
+639 IQSRYKCMYTGYQ
-652 VRPAV
+652 IRPGV

-669 VNPSD
+669 VNPND

-698 YYGSD
+698 YYGSA

-742 YAELGEDAPYFEIT
+742 YSELGENAPYFEIT

-763 ADATLTVYFD
+763 ANSTLTVYFD
-773 IAPMPVDNLEELKTY
+773 IAPLPADNLEELRNY
-788 FSKAEV
+788 FPNAAL

-1058 SAFTVNQFPEIVF
+1058 STFTVNQFPEIVF

-1090 SKSSGEELIVN
+1090 SKSSGEEFVVN

-1120 TTVQDSDANNAYFVL
+1120 TTVQDSDSNNAYFVL

-1146 NFSGTLTARF
+1146 NFSGSLTARF
-1156 TITPKDIYGLESTTD
+1156 TIAPKDLYGLESTTD

-1212 DTASDKYGENINAGT
+1212 DTASDKYGENINAGE

-1237 YTGTLTITF
+1237 YTGTLTIRF
-1246 TIRPLDISGDTTTN
+1246 TISPLDIGGNTTTN

-1271 DSAGNIVDSSGNIIG
+1271 DSAGNIVDSSGNVIG
-1286 VLVSNRYRYY
+1286 VLVNNRYRYY
-1296 YINAAYNEIRPA
+1296 YVNAAYNEIRPA

-1319 TEGVDYIVGYG
+1319 TEGVDYNVGYG
-1330 TEDTYDNKNVR
+1330 TDTYDNINVR

-1392 VAAFEITAAN
+1392 VAAFEIRADN

-1448 TYATPKNP
+1448 KYAAPENP

-1477 TGYYVVTVSFTDTNG
+1477 TGYYVVTVSFTDPNG

-1622 GVTEA
+1622 GVIEA

-1652 GVQNNYGSEFHNVL
+1652 GVQNNYGSEFYNVL

-1743 KDYGTDNPATVDFSF
+1743 KDYGTENPAAVEFSF

-1763 NDNSNVFTT
+1763 NDNDNVFTT

-1780 VLYAYQSGDGS
+1780 VVYAYNSGDAS

-1805 TISEGSSTNYI
+1805 SISEGSSTNYI

-1822 QLVINKVQATLRVE
+1822 QLVINKVQATLRVR

-1844 EPHPVVYSVGGVEGG
+1844 NPHPVDYDVEGVEGG

-1905 VVWYVSE
+1905 VVWFVSG

-1969 GANPTGEVTITAFR
+1969 GANPTGEVVITAFR

-2050 DISVTYNGN
+2050 DISVTYDGN
-2059 AVSVNEDMFS
+2059 AVSVNADMFS
-2069 LHFPDMEDNESIS
+2069 LQFPDMADNESIS

-2113 ANSVTEV
+2113 ENSATSV

-2184 APVFGTDIILNN
+2184 APVFGEDIILNN
-2196 SALAAGDLKLEGD
+2196 SALATGDTSLKGD
-2209 VRLTFVKSGQ
+2209 VRLTFLKTGQ

-2237 SPAAMDNYEMSTDNT
+2237 SPAATDNYEMSTDNT

-2305 VSGGS
+2305 VSGSS
-2310 VWTSSN
+2310 VWTSTN
-2316 PTEAGSY
+2316 PTDAGSY

-2365 RAEDLGDF
+2365 SAEDLKYF

-2393 SGQGN
+2393 PEQGN

-2407 EGSSSRTWLTYNE
+2407 EGSSSRTWLTYDE

-2435 EFESATANY
+2435 EFESETANY

-2462 ELGLESVEYV
+2462 ELKLESVEYV

-2592 IENGIVYYVYSVVTD
+2592 IEKGIVYYVYSVVTD

-2863 NGYNYSYYDGKGKY
+2863 NGYNYSYYDGNGKY
-2877 YIVDLKERTLREANF
+2877 YIADLKARTLREAKF
-2892 YLVSESDTELDL
+2892 YLVSASDTVLNL
-2904 GYADDVIYTVPLSE
+2904 GYADDVIYAVPLAE

-2947 ARSADNLGTFD
+2947 ARSADNLGSFD
-2958 LTDPEYA
+2958 LTDSEHI
-2965 TEFKY
+2965 TELKY

-2977 AAKDRTTLFGKDTTA
+2977 AAKDKTTLFGKNTTA
-2992 LAPTLPGGVFTGS
+2992 LAPTLPGGTFTGS

-3074 ETEGLIPG
+3074 EIEGLIAG
-3082 ERADLRLTYLGGDGE
+3082 ERADIRLTYLGGDGE

-3184 TIGALVTRPNYQDI
+3184 TIGALVTRPNYLDI

-3223 YGDKLPELSAN
+3223 YGDTLPELSAN

-3272 GAGGGDIRGTIV
+3272 GADGGDIRGTIV

-3322 EGIKIEYVDSSGN
+3322 EGVKIEYVDSSGN

>member
-15 VQPGRLCRVLKIA
+15 VQPRRLCRALKIA

-34 LMGVVLCTLLFTLFE
+34 LMGVVLCTLLFTLFQT
-49 TATVSPSDG
+49 TAVSPSDG

-65 SLPSGNNV
+65 SLPDGNNV
-73 EFTFLETHKKHE
+73 GASFEEKNKKFN

-96 TGNYAYASGTGSD
+96 TGNYVYAHGKGED
-109 AVGVNSYVND
+109 EVGVNGFTGD
-119 AGKNYT
+119 LGENYN
-125 LYILYCW
+125 LYIVYYW
-132 DVNLTATDGINHER
+132 DINLLPDKDGINHER

-153 ITTFSVE
+153 ITSFSVQVNIGSFGSNFE
-160 MSTRYGNDGFI
+160 VDSSLQIYA
-171 DGDCLRTYLTGFI
+171 TYFI
-184 VQLDENG
+184 VQLGSN
-191 KNVGEEACSTED
+191 
-203 RGNNVDNKSF
+203 GNNIGASAMATDSKGKSGLK
-213 SLSIKL
+213 SSNSGAMSVILDYNA
-219 SESAAKI
+219 ETI
-226 RYGLAYKIT
+226 RYG
-235 VRDPAW
+235 V
-241 FAFGATPTMRIESI
+241 AFRVWVGDIWASSPTMQINNV
-255 SASAPT
+255 SANTPKVT
-261 VSYSTPTLTVNA
+261 YNTPTLTVNA
-273 GANGQIENANSAGTV
+273 GANGQIEYANSPGKV

-378 ASIPML
+378 APIPML

-389 FTYRQNADFSSMLQG
+389 FTYRQNPNEDFSSMLQG

-416 GYAFNSGTVNDH
+416 GYAFNSGTVNSH

-469 FINGAKKDAE
+469 FINGAKTDAE
-479 TGTDLFLGYYNVEF
+479 TGISLFLGYYNVEF
-493 SISKFPLSGE
+493 TISRFLLSNA
-503 DVVVSDNIS
+503 DVVSDNIS

-532 PKVLYARAGSYLYRL
+532 PKELYARSGSYLYKL
-547 SFENDYT
+547 SFKDDYT

-563 VTTSAQLT
+563 VTTSAELT
-571 ISSKSN
+571 ISSKSG

-582 NKTLSFTIQPIAA
+582 NKTLVFTINPIAA

-605 GNIYGITTFD
+605 SDIYGITTFD

-698 YYGSD
+698 YYDSD

-714 LTQIATGVSSSG
+714 LTQIAAGVGSSG
-726 EISYIGKFGNN
+726 EITYIGKFGNN

-742 YAELGEDAPYFEIT
+742 YSELGENAPYFEIT

-763 ADATLTVYFD
+763 ADATFTVHFD

-788 FSKAEV
+788 FSNAEV

-806 HTLASS
+806 HTPASS

-818 RLEPHADYVFITV
+818 KLEPHADYVFVTV

-885 IPKYVDA
+885 IPKYADA

-904 VATGYNASFTVEG
+904 VVTGYNASFTVEG
-917 YGNNINAHQASGEG
+917 YGNNINAHQASGDG

-944 GTVDSLFRIAPKTI
+944 GTVDSLFRISPKTI
-958 SNDNIGFDSN
+958 GNDNIGFDSN

-996 TGNRNAEGQLQQ
+996 TGNRNAEGQLQP
-1008 YVELTSNDYTVQYSD
+1008 YVVLTSNDYSVQYSD
-1023 NVDVTRVATLTVT
+1023 NIEVTRSATLTVT
-1036 GKGNYTGSAST
+1036 GKGNYTGTAST

-1058 SAFTVNQFPEIVF
+1058 SAFTVDQFPEIVF

-1156 TITPKDIYGLESTTD
+1156 TITPKDIYGLENTTD

-1237 YTGTLTITF
+1237 YTGTLTISF
-1246 TIRPLDISGDTTTN
+1246 TIKPLDIGGNTTTN

-1271 DSAGNIVDSSGNIIG
+1271 DSAGNIVDSSGNVIG

-1296 YINAAYNEIRPA
+1296 YVNAAYNEIRPA

-1319 TEGVDYIVGYG
+1319 TAGVDYNVGYG
-1330 TEDTYDNKNVR
+1330 TDTYDNINVR

-1413 TSAISTPYVQGRFTL
+1413 TSAISTPYVQGKFTL

-1448 TYATPKNP
+1448 TYAAPENP

-1596 YSEAYTAFSVTKTFT
+1596 YSEAYTAFSVTKKFT

-1622 GVTEA
+1622 GVIEA

-1640 GIAAGDA
+1640 GITASDV
-1647 GRVLT
+1647 GRVLI
-1652 GVQNNYGSEFHNVL
+1652 GVQNNYGSEFYNVL

-1712 AEYRDYYNLVV
+1712 AEYLSYYNLVV
-1723 TKRTLIVTAHNGT
+1723 TKRTLIVTAYNGT

-1743 KDYGTDNPATVDFSF
+1743 KDYGTDNPATVEFLF

-1805 TISEGSSTNYI
+1805 SISEGSSTNYI

-1822 QLVINKVQATLRVE
+1822 QLVINKVQATLRVR

-1844 EPHPVVYSVGGVEGG
+1844 NPHPVDYDVEGVEGG
-1859 TAPIGETVV
+1859 TVPVGEAVV

-1878 SAPYHAGT
+1878 SAPYHAGS
-1886 YSVTVRF
+1886 YAITVRF

-1905 VVWYVSE
+1905 VVWFVSG

-1922 EEQIGSALVISP
+1922 ERQIDNALVISP
-1934 AIPVFDYPGGITEVA
+1934 AVPVFDYPGGFTEVA
-1949 YNKSGIPLN
+1949 YNKSGIPLS
-1958 NLVPLAYAVEG
+1958 NLVPIAYAVEG
-1969 GANPTGEVTITAFR
+1969 GANPTGEVVITAFR
-1983 QNGSGDEYDPGL
+1983 QNGSGDEYDASL
-1995 INAGLGLAM
+1995 INVGLGLAM

-2035 GKISIAADLVSITFN
+2035 GKISIAADLVSITF
-2050 DISVTYNGN
+2050 DDVSVTYNGN
-2059 AVSVNEDMFS
+2059 SVSINADMFS
-2069 LHFPDMEDNESIS
+2069 LHFPDMADNETVS
-2082 GGAIAGSEEYG
+2082 GGSIAGMDGYG

-2104 ADQGYEWLI
+2104 TDQGYEWLI
-2113 ANSVTEV
+2113 ANSATSV

-2131 YVARAQEART
+2131 YVAYAQEART

-2184 APVFGTDIILNN
+2184 APVFGEDIILNN
-2196 SALAAGDLKLEGD
+2196 SALATGDTSLKGD
-2209 VRLTFVKSGQ
+2209 VRLTFLKTGQ

-2237 SPAAMDNYEMSTDNT
+2237 SPAATDNYEMSTDNT

-2379 LYTISGAVGDTKPM
+2379 LYTVSGAVGDTKPM

-2420 WRTNYGSSGTYSVRI
+2420 WQKNYGSSGTYSVRI

-2482 ATVELDGT
+2482 ATVMLDGT
-2490 VYEPYEGDSS
+2490 VYEPYKGDSS

-2540 PGRDVFASAVTV
+2540 PGRDVFASAVEV

-2718 RRDADGSV
+2718 RRGADGNV

-2809 ADFVSGVYRAAD
+2809 ADFVSGVYRASD

-2863 NGYNYSYYDGKGKY
+2863 NGYNYSYYDGNGKY
-2877 YIVDLKERTLREANF
+2877 YIADLKARTLREAKF
-2892 YLVSESDTELDL
+2892 YLVSASDTELDF

-3074 ETEGLIPG
+3074 EIEGLIPG
-3082 ERADLRLTYLGGDGE
+3082 ERADLRLTYLSGDGE

-3133 VTPAEMNMPTY
+3133 VTPAAMNLPTY

-3184 TIGALVTRPNYQDI
+3184 TIGALVTRPNYLDI

-3223 YGDKLPELSAN
+3223 YGDTLPELSAN

-3272 GAGGGDIRGTIV
+3272 GADGGDIRGTIV

-3322 EGIKIEYVDSSGN
+3322 EGVKIEYVDSSGN